1 MTWRNRYE
9 RREGILIVARED
21 ERLAVTWHDHESI
34 TAMLEAAGFVDVEIG
49 AAPGAAKIDEARWT
63 VTARIPAP

>member
-1 MTWRNRYE
+1 MEPVDARQV
-9 RREGILIVARED
+9 VARED

-49 AAPGAAKIDEARWT
+49 AAPGAAALDEARWT